1 MSSRIHSIRR
11 ARSDG
16 HLKSLKSQKKLQ
28 KKIEYL
34 EHHVKRFN
42 KAFQELF
49 EKFGD
54 WSDEEGFNQYPYL
67 LYGDNFVTEDEL
79 DQKIIRN
86 NNRQMAIRVQRD
98 IDNKKNKTKKNRERF
113 KKAIKTVMA
122 ATAATRRKK
131 EPIEILREPIN
142 PGTLLTDTRKRKIVN
157 LKNKKPS
164 NETHNQVL

>member
-1 MSSRIHSIRR
+1 MPTRTRSIRR

-28 KKIEYL
+28 EKIEYL

-42 KAFQELF
+42 KAFQKLF
-49 EKFGD
+49 DKFGN
-54 WSDEEGFNQYPYL
+54 WSDEKGFNKYPFL
-67 LYGDNFVTEDEL
+67 LYGDNFVTADEL

-86 NNRQMAIRVQRD
+86 NNRQMAIKFQND
-98 IDNKKNKTKKNRERF
+98 KNNKSKKNRERF

-131 EPIEILREPIN
+131 QPTEILREPIK
-142 PGTLLTDTRKRKIVN
+142 PGTLLTDARKPTIVK
-157 LKNKKPS
+157 LKNENPPI
-164 NETHNQVL
+164 NPENQVL